1 MSDDQTRSRLACM
14 VCGDDLSAEQL
25 DEGEELSCSDC
36 EDLPAEEQ
44 AQRLYRMDTRSR
56 WYTVR

>member
-1 MSDDQTRSRLACM
+1 M